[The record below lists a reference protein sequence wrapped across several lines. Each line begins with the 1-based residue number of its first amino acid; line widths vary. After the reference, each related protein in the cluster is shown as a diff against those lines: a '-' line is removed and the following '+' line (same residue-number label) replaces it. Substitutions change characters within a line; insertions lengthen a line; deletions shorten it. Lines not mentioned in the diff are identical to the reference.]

1 MGRIY
6 LFVRVATGYKGVRQ
20 ACISFIGPISGHFR
34 FCSWIFKIGGMKME
48 NQMLKMDGN
57 SNKEE
62 DRKLFVGML
71 SKSQSEDD
79 IRRMFEKFGPIE
91 ECTILR

>member
-1 MGRIY
+1 
-6 LFVRVATGYKGVRQ
+6 
-20 ACISFIGPISGHFR
+20 
-34 FCSWIFKIGGMKME
+34 MKME

-91 ECTILR
+91 ECTILRYRL

>member
-1 MGRIY
+1 
-6 LFVRVATGYKGVRQ
+6 
-20 ACISFIGPISGHFR
+20 
-34 FCSWIFKIGGMKME
+34 ME

-91 ECTILR
+91 ECTILRFVVGQSYDIWTTKSYFLKSF

>member
-1 MGRIY
+1 M
-6 LFVRVATGYKGVRQ
+6 
-20 ACISFIGPISGHFR
+20 
-34 FCSWIFKIGGMKME
+34 KIE

-91 ECTILR
+91 ECTILRFVIAPSYGP

>member
-1 MGRIY
+1 
-6 LFVRVATGYKGVRQ
+6 
-20 ACISFIGPISGHFR
+20 
-34 FCSWIFKIGGMKME
+34 ME
-48 NQMLKMDGN
+48 NQVMKPADHGTN
-57 SNKEE
+57 NNKEE

-71 SKSQSEDD
+71 SKSQSEED